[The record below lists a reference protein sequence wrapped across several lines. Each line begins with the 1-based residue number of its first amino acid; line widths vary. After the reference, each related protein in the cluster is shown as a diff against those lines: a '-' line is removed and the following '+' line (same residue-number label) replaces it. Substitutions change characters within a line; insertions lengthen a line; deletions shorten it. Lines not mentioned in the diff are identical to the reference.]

1 MPPSFYPS
9 ANSRRIANMT
19 NLNHIVSL
27 QSDHVLVEEP
37 AGFEVIWEEQKSRL
51 NEIAAVCAEG
61 DTNKVL
67 ILGPETKVHLS
78 VIELLLLAKGIA
90 KLDLRVALVVNTD
103 LSSELESFFKDIAS
117 NRGSPMQF
125 FKTEKDAGD
134 WLNI

>member
-1 MPPSFYPS
+1 M
-9 ANSRRIANMT
+9 MKVK
-19 NLNHIVSL
+19 HIISL
-27 QSDHVLVEEP
+27 QPGYVLVEEP
-37 AGFEVIWEEQKSRL
+37 ASFEVIWEEQKSRL
-51 NEIAAVCAEG
+51 NEIAAICGEG
-61 DTNKVL
+61 NTNKVL

-103 LSSELESFFKDIAS
+103 LSSELESFFEDIAS

-125 FKTEKDAGD
+125 FKYEKDARG

>member
-1 MPPSFYPS
+1 
-9 ANSRRIANMT
+9 MT
-19 NLNHIVSL
+19 KLNHVVSL
-27 QSDHVLVEEP
+27 QQDHVLVEEP
-37 AGFEVIWEEQKSRL
+37 ADFEVIWEEQKSRL
-51 NEIAAVCAEG
+51 NEIAAVCGEG
-61 DTNKVL
+61 NTNKVL

-90 KLDLRVALVVNTD
+90 KLDLRVALVVNTN

-125 FKTEKDAGD
+125 FTTEKDAKD